1 MNTQELILVPV
12 NRKGQIEVAVSELTA
27 KIDSGEVNPLQV
39 LANIKS
45 YEKVFDKV
53 KEVVITAS
61 LKEADKYADK
71 EISEYGVKFEKM
83 EAGVSYDY
91 KQCGHSKYNEI
102 CNQIEELTVKKK
114 EYEKLLQ
121 AIKQVTPIAD
131 TESGEMMDVYPP
143 LKRSTTTIKV
153 TIK

>member
-1 MNTQELILVPV
+1 MNTQELILVPA
-12 NRKGQIEVAVSELTA
+12 NRKEQIELAASELTA

-45 YEKVFDKV
+45 YEKVFEKV
-53 KEVVITAS
+53 KEAVITAS
-61 LKEADKYADK
+61 LKEADKFADK

-91 KQCGHSKYNEI
+91 KQCGHTPYNEL
-102 CNQIEELTVKKK
+102 CNQIESLTVQKK

-121 AIKQVTPIAD
+121 AVKQMTPMVD
-131 TESGEMMDVYPP
+131 TVSGEMMDIYPP
-143 LKRSTTTIKV
+143 LKKSTTTIKV